1 MGLVMATLRSL
12 CACNSFSG
20 SHVLPVSSQPG
31 SEISVHIPKQR
42 LGLVKRGSLVEESLS
57 PRFLQ
62 VQQSD
67 TFTVAEDRDFVVVS
81 MPATLLLQDQ
91 VSVLRV
97 PPCYSLRGLLL
108 ELQLEPE
115 VRNAESR
122 PSGMTGRCLSV
133 QILEVQLGFEGGP
146 SGDSHRAWVPLVT
159 CNQCPAAL
167 QLCQEVRESPGT
179 QAFYRVD
186 LSLDFAEMDSPV
198 HWTVENFF
206 QCAGK

>member
-1 MGLVMATLRSL
+1 MAMLRSL

-20 SHVLPVSSQPG
+20 SHVLPVSFQPG

-81 MPATLLLQDQ
+81 MPATLLLRDQ

-108 ELQLEPE
+108 GLQLEPE
-115 VRNAESR
+115 VRN
-122 PSGMTGRCLSV
+122 
-133 QILEVQLGFEGGP
+133 Q
-146 SGDSHRAWVPLVT
+146 RAGLW
-159 CNQCPAAL
+159 
-167 QLCQEVRESPGT
+167 E
-179 QAFYRVD
+179 
-186 LSLDFAEMDSPV
+186 
-198 HWTVENFF
+198 
-206 QCAGK
+206 